1 MPTQPSAHEPS
12 TLSVAPAQQQEL
24 QTGRFYYKDGAI
36 YEGQYKVVGLPPPA
50 PAEPAKKGAKK
61 KEEEPP
67 AQPAEPPKPVRHGV
81 GTLKCGDYTYTGE
94 WVDDEMHGQGS
105 FSFASG
111 ACYEGAWQH
120 NKYQGQ
126 GRYCFPD
133 GKAYQGDWVSNV
145 MHGQGSFTDTKGHC
159 WAGQF
164 YNGAGPGLTCQL

>member
-1 MPTQPSAHEPS
+1 MH
-12 TLSVAPAQQQEL
+12 QQ
-24 QTGRFYYKDGAI
+24 
-36 YEGQYKVVGLPPPA
+36 PA
-50 PAEPAKKGAKK
+50 PQSLHSNHNLSDDTNPNTLPFCCPA
-61 KEEEPP
+61 
-67 AQPAEPPKPVRHGV
+67 

-133 GKAYQGDWVSNV
+133 GKAYQVRRQQQRFS
-145 MHGQGSFTDTKGHC
+145 
-159 WAGQF
+159 
-164 YNGAGPGLTCQL
+164 GAVRVLVLVRRSQRRVLVNAWLRCMLACRT